1 MNKLTQ
7 FVALMSVLMI
17 LALEV
22 NASGNHETQVIN
34 SLRALLA
41 EEKILVDPV
50 HVGNNQRFGN
60 AVSISGNR
68 AVVGASKDNINGPSS
83 GSVYIFEFIDNQW
96 LQTQK
101 ITGDDTLGND
111 EFGAAVSIYQDRLLV
126 GARNKTVNGVS
137 FAGAAYLFE
146 YINDS
151 WVQIE
156 RFSDTSPSGTAQLG
170 YAVSLY
176 DNQALVGAPST
187 GAGEVLVFTFDE
199 KDNSWFQSNTLSA
212 NSQGFG
218 DQFGHSVS
226 LYQGRALIGANRFE
240 SSNIG
245 AAFYFGSVSN
255 NTDQHQITPSDGM
268 SSDNF
273 GFSVSLYEDRALIG
287 APEDSGV
294 NGDDSGS
301 AYIFEYDSLNEL
313 WVEIE
318 KLTADDGAANDEFG
332 HSVSLNGDRVLVGAW
347 GDDDNGTNSGSAY
360 IFDFDGSFWSQ
371 SSKLIPSNGAS
382 SEEYARAVFLTNDWA
397 IVGVPNDSEAGVLE
411 GAVYVYQEDVI
422 FNNGFN

>member
-1 MNKLTQ
+1 MLLG
-7 FVALMSVLMI
+7 AWVL
-17 LALEV
+17 LVPVVDAGGSDE
-22 NASGNHETQVIN
+22 NQTIN

-41 EEKILVDPV
+41 EQKILVEPV
-50 HVGNNQRFGN
+50 HTGNNQRFGN
-60 AVSISGNR
+60 AVSLSGNR
-68 AVVGASKDNINGPSS
+68 AAVGASKDNLNGPSS
-83 GSVYIFEFIDNQW
+83 GSVYIFEFMNNQW
-96 LQTQK
+96 VQTQK
-101 ITGDDTLGND
+101 ITGDDTTGND
-111 EFGAAVSIYQDRLLV
+111 EFGAAVSLYEDRLLV

-146 YINDS
+146 YINGS
-151 WVQIE
+151 WEQIE
-156 RFSDTSPSGTAQLG
+156 RFSDANSSGTAQLG
-170 YAVSLY
+170 YAVSLFG
-176 DNQALVGAPST
+176 NQALVGAPGF
-187 GAGEVLVFTFDE
+187 GAGEALVFTLDE

-212 NSQGFG
+212 SSQGFG

-240 SSNIG
+240 SNNIG

-255 NTDQHQITPSDGM
+255 NNDQHQITSSDGM

-273 GFSVSLYEDRALIG
+273 GYAVSLYENRALIG
-287 APEDSGV
+287 APEDSGN
-294 NGDDSGS
+294 NGNDSGS

-313 WVEIE
+313 WVESE

-332 HSVSLNGDRVLVGAW
+332 YAVSLNGDRVLIGAW

-360 IFDFDGSFWSQ
+360 FFDFDGSFWNQ
-371 SSKLIPSNGAS
+371 SSKLTPSMATS

-397 IVGVPNDSEAGVLE
+397 IVGVPNDSEAGTLE
-411 GAVYVYQEDVI
+411 GAVYVYREDVI